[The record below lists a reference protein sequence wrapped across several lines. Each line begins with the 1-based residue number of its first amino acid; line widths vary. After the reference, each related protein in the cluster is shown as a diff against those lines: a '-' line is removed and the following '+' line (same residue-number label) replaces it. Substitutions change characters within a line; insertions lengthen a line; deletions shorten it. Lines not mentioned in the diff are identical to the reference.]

1 MKKRLSWIA
10 LFIFFSFYAAQAQE
24 VGTRF
29 GLKVGLNSANFGG
42 DDDTKTRFGYHG
54 GPYLSIGISENF
66 AIQPELLY
74 STQGAEV
81 TANNVSRKQDL
92 SYINLPIMAKI
103 YVANGFNIQVGPY
116 VGVLLDFDSHAD
128 DNTASVKVDYKG
140 YDFGVGL
147 GLAYEFTGGFNFGA
161 RYNFGLA
168 DISDFDADAEGISID
183 GRTNQVL
190 QFFVGVTF

>member
-1 MKKRLSWIA
+1 MKKQLLCVA
-10 LFIFFSFYAAQAQE
+10 CFVFFSFSIAQAQE

-42 DDDTKTRFGYHG
+42 DGDTRTRFGYHV
-54 GPYLSIGISENF
+54 GPYLHVGVSESF

-92 SYINLPIMAKI
+92 SYINLPVMAKI

-116 VGVLLDFDSHAD
+116 VGVLLDFDSHSD
-128 DNTASVKVDYKG
+128 DNSASVKVDYKG

-147 GLAYEFTGGFNFGA
+147 GLGYEFTGGFNFGA

-168 DISDFDADAEGISID
+168 DISDIDADAEGISID

>member
-1 MKKRLSWIA
+1 MKKILLILVVVSLS
-10 LFIFFSFYAAQAQE
+10 FSVAQAQKT
-24 VGTRF
+24 GTRF
-29 GLKVGLNSANFGG
+29 GLKLGLNSANFGG
-42 DDDTKTRFGYHG
+42 DESTKTRFGYHV
-54 GPYLSIGISENF
+54 GPYLSIGITDQF

-116 VGVLLDFDSHAD
+116 VGVLLNFDSHSD
-128 DNTASVKVDYKG
+128 DNSASVKADYKG
-140 YDFGVGL
+140 YDFGVGA
-147 GLAYEFTGGFNFGA
+147 GLAYEMDGGFNLGA

-168 DISDFDADAEGISID
+168 DVSDFKADASGIEID
-183 GRTNQVL
+183 SRTNQVL
-190 QFFVGVTF
+190 QFFLGFTF